1 MAKGGRIN
9 KIFGV
14 IIFFLGCFFQ
24 ALPVEAKEPTLPP
37 HLIQSVS
44 GEDIVEGMLALD
56 LFHCP
61 VLEEPDLE
69 TACENVRDTVVRI
82 DMGKAYGSGVI
93 CWITADGAVIATNR
107 HVLDYWREETGVIRF
122 PQGYYAGASM
132 LGSSETCDVGFL
144 LVEKEEIGL
153 QAFSGLRCAFSDAG
167 IYGGLRV
174 DEAIFCL
181 GAGREEDEMIFEEA
195 VLEETDKYI
204 EAFGGKMLYGRGFAR
219 EGMSGGGMFDG
230 CGRLVGLLTGGTY
243 QNEIAGVPVDQ
254 ILVAYWEVT
263 GVTGD

>member
-9 KIFGV
+9 KIFVV

-44 GEDIVEGMLALD
+44 GEDIVKGMLALD

-132 LGSSETCDVGFL
+132 LGSSETCDVGFCWWRRRRSVCRRFPGFAVL
-144 LVEKEEIGL
+144 FQMRAFMAVCGL
-153 QAFSGLRCAFSDAG
+153 MRRFSVWGL
-167 IYGGLRV
+167 
-174 DEAIFCL
+174 
-181 GAGREEDEMIFEEA
+181 AGR
-195 VLEETDKYI
+195 
-204 EAFGGKMLYGRGFAR
+204 KMR
-219 EGMSGGGMFDG
+219 
-230 CGRLVGLLTGGTY
+230 
-243 QNEIAGVPVDQ
+243 
-254 ILVAYWEVT
+254 
-263 GVTGD
+263 